1 MREVLQTRNRAF
13 GPNGVPTTSRQTS
26 ATRTDTT
33 SRLPISRGSTNKRY
47 EPSTHLR
54 PAWPPRFRHL
64 ANHHFSWRDHDR
76 ELPFTVFGGEFKGK
90 RVLVTGGTKGI
101 GEAIARRFALGG
113 ASVATT
119 ARSEVANGQD
129 SALFIKADIGT
140 ARGVQNVVDCIQRE
154 WGGLDILVNNVGG
167 TETKA
172 GGFEVLSDEDWQRI
186 LEVNLL
192 AAVRLDRAFL
202 PGMIERKS
210 GVVIH
215 ISSVQ
220 HRLPFSNSTLAYAAA
235 KGALATYSKGLAK
248 GVAPKGV
255 RVTMISPGFIETSGA
270 KGMIADISRGSGISE
285 DAARQRIMDM
295 LGGIPMG
302 RIGRPEEVAELA
314 AFLASDRGA
323 FISGTDYI
331 IDGGTIPTT

>member
-1 MREVLQTRNRAF
+1 MV
-13 GPNGVPTTSRQTS
+13 
-26 ATRTDTT
+26 RTI
-33 SRLPISRGSTNKRY
+33 ISLGGTITDSY
-47 EPSTHLR
+47 
-54 PAWPPRFRHL
+54 
-64 ANHHFSWRDHDR
+64 
-76 ELPFTVFGGEFKGK
+76 PFTVFGGEFKGK

-101 GEAIARRFALGG
+101 GEAIARRFALSG

-119 ARSEVANGQD
+119 ARSEAAHGQN
-129 SALFIKADIGT
+129 STLFIKTNIGS
-140 ARGVQNVVDCIQRE
+140 ARGVQNVVDRILQE

-215 ISSVQ
+215 ISSVA
-220 HRLPFSNSTLAYAAA
+220 HRLPFPNSTVAYAAA
-235 KGALATYSKGLAK
+235 KAALTTYSKGLAK
-248 GVAPKGV
+248 AVAPKGV
-255 RVTMISPGFIETSGA
+255 RVTTISPGFIETTGA

-295 LGGIPMG
+295 LGGIPIG
-302 RIGRPEEVAELA
+302 RTGRPEEVAELV

-323 FISGTDYI
+323 FISGADYI
-331 IDGGTIPTT
+331 IDGGTMPTT

>member
-1 MREVLQTRNRAF
+1 M
-13 GPNGVPTTSRQTS
+13 
-26 ATRTDTT
+26 
-33 SRLPISRGSTNKRY
+33 
-47 EPSTHLR
+47 TH
-54 PAWPPRFRHL
+54 
-64 ANHHFSWRDHDR
+64 SY
-76 ELPFTVFGGEFKGK
+76 PFAVSVDEFKGK

-101 GEAIARRFALGG
+101 GAAIARRLKLSG

-119 ARSEVANGQD
+119 ARSEPAAGQAPAI
-129 SALFIKADIGT
+129 SIKADLGT
-140 ARGVQNVVDCIQRE
+140 ANGVKNVVDRIQHE

-186 LEVNLL
+186 LDVNLL
-192 AAVRLDRAFL
+192 AAVRLDRALL

-215 ISSVQ
+215 ISSVA
-220 HRLPFSNSTLAYAAA
+220 HRLPFPNSTLAYAAA

-270 KGMIADISRGSGISE
+270 KGMIADISRSSGISE

-295 LGGIPMG
+295 LGGIPIG
-302 RIGRPEEVAELA
+302 RTGRPEEVAELV

-323 FISGTDYI
+323 FISGADYV
-331 IDGGTIPTT
+331 IDGGTMPTT

>member
-1 MREVLQTRNRAF
+1 M
-13 GPNGVPTTSRQTS
+13 
-26 ATRTDTT
+26 TD
-33 SRLPISRGSTNKRY
+33 SY
-47 EPSTHLR
+47 
-54 PAWPPRFRHL
+54 
-64 ANHHFSWRDHDR
+64 
-76 ELPFTVFGGEFKGK
+76 PFTVFGDEFKGK

-119 ARSEVANGQD
+119 ARSQASDGQD
-129 SALFIKADIGT
+129 SFLFIKADIGT
-140 ARGVQNVVDCIQRE
+140 ARGVQNVVDRIQRE

-167 TETKA
+167 TETKP
-172 GGFEVLSDEDWQRI
+172 GGFEVLSDQDWQTI

-202 PGMIERKS
+202 PGMIDRKS
-210 GVVIH
+210 GAVIH
-215 ISSVQ
+215 ISSIQ
-220 HRLPFSNSTLAYAAA
+220 HRMPFSNSTLAYAAA

-248 GVAPKGV
+248 GVAPQGV

-270 KGMIADISRGSGISE
+270 KGMIDDISRGSGISE

-295 LGGIPMG
+295 LGGIPVG
-302 RIGRPEEVAELA
+302 RPGRPEEVAELV

-323 FISGTDYI
+323 FISGADYI
-331 IDGGTIPTT
+331 IDGGTMPTT